1 MKIRVW
7 RYDVRA
13 GSAADFERIY
23 GQDGAWARLF
33 SRAEGFIGTELYRAV
48 ETPGRYVT
56 VDAFTDDA
64 SWQRFL
70 LEHRVAYD
78 DLDRQ
83 SSELTLGEQEL
94 C

>member
-7 RYDVRA
+7 QYDVRV
-13 GSAADFERIY
+13 GSTADFERIY
-23 GQDGAWARLF
+23 GRDGAWARLF
-33 SRAEGFIGTELYRAV
+33 SRSDGFIGTELYRAV
-48 ETPGRYVT
+48 DRQDRYLT
-56 VDAFTDDA
+56 VDVFTDDA

-83 SSELTLGEQEL
+83 SSELTVAEQEL

>member
-1 MKIRVW
+1 MRIRVW
-7 RYDVRA
+7 RYDVRV
-13 GSAADFERIY
+13 GSTADFERIY
-23 GQDGAWARLF
+23 GRDGAWARLF
-33 SRAEGFIGTELYRAV
+33 SRAEGYIGTELYRAV
-48 ETPGRYVT
+48 DRPDRYLT
-56 VDAFTDDA
+56 VDAFTADA

-83 SSELTLGEQEL
+83 SSELTVAEQEL

>member
-7 RYDVRA
+7 QYDVRV
-13 GSAADFERIY
+13 GSTADFERIY
-23 GQDGAWARLF
+23 GRDGAWARLF
-33 SRAEGFIGTELYRAV
+33 SRADGFIGTELYRAV
-48 ETPGRYVT
+48 DRQERYLT
-56 VDAFTDDA
+56 VDVFTDDA

-83 SSELTLGEQEL
+83 SSELTVAEQEL

>member
-13 GSAADFERIY
+13 ESTEDFARIY
-23 GQDGAWARLF
+23 GPDGAWARLF
-33 SRAEGFIGTELYRAV
+33 SRADGFVGTELYKAV
-48 ETPGRYVT
+48 DRPSRYLT
-56 VDAFTDDA
+56 VDAFADDA

-83 SSELTLGEQEL
+83 TSELTLAEQEL

>member
-13 GSAADFERIY
+13 GSMADFERIY
-23 GQDGAWARLF
+23 GRDGAWARLF
-33 SRAEGFIGTELYRAV
+33 SRAEGYIGTELYQAV
-48 ETPGRYVT
+48 DRPDRYLT

-64 SWQRFL
+64 AWQRFL

-83 SSELTLGEQEL
+83 SSALTVAEQEL

>member
-1 MKIRVW
+1 MRIRVW

-13 GSAADFERIY
+13 GSTADFERIY
-23 GQDGAWARLF
+23 GRDGAWARLF
-33 SRAEGFIGTELYRAV
+33 SRAEGYIGTELYRAV
-48 ETPGRYVT
+48 DRPDRYLT
-56 VDAFTDDA
+56 VDAFNDDA

-83 SSELTLGEQEL
+83 SSELTVAEQEL

>member
-1 MKIRVW
+1 MRIRVW

-13 GSAADFERIY
+13 GSTADFERIY

-48 ETPGRYVT
+48 DRPGRYLT

-83 SSELTLGEQEL
+83 TSGLTLEEQEL